1 MTNAGYADKVAIITG
16 GSSGIGKGCAQQ
28 FVKAGAKVV
37 ICCNDEDEGAEVAA
51 DLSDMARTQGSGD
64 AEFIYCDVTRTE
76 DIRNLI
82 DTSIAHYGRLD
93 CLINNA
99 GWHPPHKP
107 IDDFSVQEFRDLLE
121 LNLVSIFTASKF
133 ALPYLRQTKGNIIN
147 MSSLVASIGQRHATT
162 YVATKGAITAFT
174 KALAVDEAPNG
185 VRVNSVSPG
194 NILTP
199 LWQEAIDAAP
209 DPQQYRAE
217 GEAAQL
223 IGRMGRVEEVGRLCL
238 FIAAEAT
245 FTTGVDHIISGGAEL
260 GYGQKSMNGKVNEI
274 ELTLSQT

>member
-1 MTNAGYADKVAIITG
+1 MTNVGYADKVVIVTG
-16 GSSGIGKGCAQQ
+16 GSSGIGKGCAEQ
-28 FVKAGAKVV
+28 FVKAGAKVIV
-37 ICCNDEDEGAEVAA
+37 CCNNEDEGSAVAA
-51 DLSDMARTQGSGD
+51 SLRDIAIDHGSGD
-64 AEFIYCDVTRTE
+64 AEFVYCDVTRTE
-76 DIRNLI
+76 DIRHLI
-82 DTSIAHYGRLD
+82 DDTISRHARLD

-107 IDDFSVQEFRDLLE
+107 IDDFSIQEFRDLLE
-121 LNLVSIFTASKF
+121 LNLISIFTASKF

-147 MSSLVASIGQRHATT
+147 MASLVATIGQRHATT

-194 NILTP
+194 NIYTP

-209 DPQQYRAE
+209 DPRQYRAE

-223 IGRMGRVEEVGRLCL
+223 VGRMGCVEEVGRLCL

-260 GYGQKSMNGKVNEI
+260 GYAQKSTNGKVDEV
-274 ELTLSQT
+274 ELALSRN

>member
-1 MTNAGYADKVAIITG
+1 MTNLRYPDKVVIITG
-16 GSSGIGKGCAQQ
+16 GSSGIGRACAEQ

-37 ICCNDEDEGAEVAA
+37 ICCNRNEEGTAA
-51 DLSDMARTQGSGD
+51 AAALRDATVGHQGVVD
-64 AEFIYCDVTRTE
+64 FIYCDVTRSE
-76 DIRNLI
+76 ELRNLI
-82 DTSIAHYGRLD
+82 DTTVARHGRLD

-107 IDDFSVQEFRDLLE
+107 IDDFSIQEFRDLLE
-121 LNLVSIFTASKF
+121 LNMVSVFTASKF
-133 ALPYLRQTKGNIIN
+133 ALPHLRQTRGNIIN
-147 MSSLVASIGQRHATT
+147 MASLVATIGQRHATT
-162 YVATKGAITAFT
+162 YVATKGAVTAFT
-174 KALAVDEAPNG
+174 KALAVDEAPHG

-199 LWQEAIDAAP
+199 LWQEGIDAAP
-209 DPQQYRAE
+209 DPEKHLSE

-223 IGRMGRVEEVGRLCL
+223 IGRLGQAEEVGRLCL

-260 GYGQKSMNGKVNEI
+260 GYGPKSVNGQVSAV
-274 ELTLSQT
+274 ELALTQS

>member
-1 MTNAGYADKVAIITG
+1 MTNVGYADKVAIITG
-16 GSSGIGKGCAQQ
+16 GSSGIGKGCAEQ

-37 ICCNDEDEGAEVAA
+37 ICCNDEAEGAQVAA

-64 AEFIYCDVTRTE
+64 AEFICCDVTRTE
-76 DIRNLI
+76 DMRNLI
-82 DTSIAHYGRLD
+82 DTSIARYGRLD

-107 IDDFSVQEFRDLLE
+107 IDGFSVQEFRDLLE

-194 NILTP
+194 NIMTP
-199 LWQEAIDAAP
+199 LWQEAIDAAH
-209 DPQQYRAE
+209 DPEQYRAA

-223 IGRMGRVEEVGRLCL
+223 IGRMGCVEEVGRLCL

-260 GYGQKSMNGKVNEI
+260 GYAQKSMNGKVHDSR
-274 ELTLSQT
+274 TCAP

>member
-1 MTNAGYADKVAIITG
+1 MTNLGYADKVVIITG
-16 GSSGIGKGCAQQ
+16 GSSGIGKGCAEQ
-28 FVKAGAKVV
+28 FVKAGARVV
-37 ICCNDEDEGAEVAA
+37 VCCNDKDEGGVVAA
-51 DLSDMARTQGSGD
+51 SLRNSARAQGFGD
-64 AEFIYCDVTRTE
+64 ADFVYCDVTTTE

-82 DTSIAHYGRLD
+82 DSTIARHGKID

-107 IDDFSVQEFRDLLE
+107 IDDFSIQEFRDLLE

-147 MSSLVASIGQRHATT
+147 MASLVATIGQRYATT

-194 NILTP
+194 NIYTP
-199 LWQEAIDAAP
+199 LWQEAIDAAA
-209 DPQQYRAE
+209 DPQRYRAE
-217 GEAAQL
+217 GEEAQL
-223 IGRMGRVEEVGRLCL
+223 VGRMGRVEEVGRLCL

-260 GYGQKSMNGKVNEI
+260 GYAQKSVNGKVEKV
-274 ELTLSQT
+274 ELVLAQS

>member
-37 ICCNDEDEGAEVAA
+37 ICCNDEDEGSEVAA
-51 DLSDMARTQGSGD
+51 DLSDIARTQGSGD
-64 AEFIYCDVTRTE
+64 AEFIHCDVTRTE

-223 IGRMGRVEEVGRLCL
+223 IGRMGSVEEVGRLCL

-260 GYGQKSMNGKVNEI
+260 GYAQKSINGKVNEI

>member
-1 MTNAGYADKVAIITG
+1 MTKVGYADKVVIITG
-16 GSSGIGKGCAQQ
+16 GSSGIGKGCAEQ

-37 ICCNDEDEGAEVAA
+37 ICCNDEDEGSGVAA
-51 DLSDMARTQGSGD
+51 ALHDAAQGQDFGA
-64 AEFIYCDVTRTE
+64 AEFVYCDVTKTE

-82 DTSIAHYGRLD
+82 ETTISRYGQLD

-107 IDDFSVQEFRDLLE
+107 IDEFSVEEFRNLIE

-133 ALPYLRQTKGNIIN
+133 ALPFLRRTKGNIIN
-147 MSSLVASIGQRHATT
+147 MASLVASIGQRYATT

-194 NILTP
+194 NIYTP

-209 DPQQYRAE
+209 DPQQYRAD

-223 IGRMGRVEEVGRLCL
+223 VGRMGRVEEVGRLCL

-260 GYGQKSMNGKVNEI
+260 GYAQKSTNGKVSDV
-274 ELTLSQT
+274 ELVLARS